1 MDRLV
6 SIPIRV
12 LAVRYNNKVAMQE
25 GNLMT
30 ERSLSELK
38 QLVLNLVQ
46 EIPFLKL
53 LILFGSRATGQNH
66 EDSDYD
72 FALIYD
78 REIYQDWKRKGASW
92 FSLYSIFENIFE
104 LPNEAV
110 DIVDLDRCSTILAHE
125 IADNGKLLYEKRSGE
140 YDEFLKR
147 SLMSHEQTKKMR
159 QEQRQNIERK
169 LQALGV

>member
-1 MDRLV
+1 MIEHIH
-6 SIPIRV
+6 IP
-12 LAVRYNNKVAMQE
+12 N
-25 GNLMT
+25 
-30 ERSLSELK
+30 RSLSELK
-38 QLVLNLVQ
+38 QLVPNLVQ

-72 FALIYD
+72 FALICD
-78 REIYQDWKRKGASW
+78 PEIYQDWIG
-92 FSLYSIFENIFE
+92 LYSIFENIFE

-110 DIVDLDRCSTILAHE
+110 DLVDLNRCSEILAHV
-125 IADNGKLLYEKRSGE
+125 IACDGKLLYEKRSGE

-159 QEQRQNIERK
+159 QEQRQSLERK
-169 LQALGV
+169 LQVLGV

>member
-1 MDRLV
+1 MIK
-6 SIPIRV
+6 SIDT
-12 LAVRYNNKVAMQE
+12 AN
-25 GNLMT
+25 
-30 ERSLSELK
+30 RSLSELK
-38 QLVLNLVQ
+38 QLVPNLVQ

-72 FALIYD
+72 FALICD
-78 REIYQDWKRKGASW
+78 QEIYQDWKKKGKSW

-104 LPNEAV
+104 LPNEAI
-110 DIVDLDRCSTILAHE
+110 DIVDLNRCSEILAHV
-125 IADNGKLLYEKRSGE
+125 IAYDGKLLYEKRSGE

-147 SLMSHEQTKKMR
+147 SLMSIEQTKKMR
-159 QEQRQNIERK
+159 QAQCQNLEHK

>member
-1 MDRLV
+1 MLKIMNTNN
-6 SIPIRV
+6 SSLLKLQKLSPT
-12 LAVRYNNKVAMQE
+12 LAQ
-25 GNLMT
+25 
-30 ERSLSELK
+30 
-38 QLVLNLVQ
+38 Q
-46 EIPFLKL
+46 IPFLKL

-72 FALIYD
+72 FALICD
-78 REIYQDWKRKGASW
+78 REIYQDWKKKGGSW

-110 DIVDLDRCSTILAHE
+110 DIVDLNRCSEILAHV
-125 IADNGKLLYEKRSGE
+125 IACDGKLLYEKRLGE

-159 QEQRQNIERK
+159 QEQRQSLERK
-169 LQALGV
+169 LQVLGV

>member
-1 MDRLV
+1 MLRIMNTNNSSLLKLQKL
-6 SIPIRV
+6 SPT
-12 LAVRYNNKVAMQE
+12 LAQ
-25 GNLMT
+25 
-30 ERSLSELK
+30 
-38 QLVLNLVQ
+38 Q
-46 EIPFLKL
+46 IPFLKL

-104 LPNEAV
+104 VPNEAV
-110 DIVDLDRCSTILAHE
+110 DLVDLNRCSEILAHV
-125 IADNGKLLYEKRSGE
+125 IACDGKLLYEKQSGE

-147 SLMSHEQTKKMR
+147 SLMSHDQTKKMR
-159 QEQRQNIERK
+159 QEQRQSLERK
-169 LQALGV
+169 LQMLGV